1 MPGYLKAILSL
12 LVAGT
17 GAAVYTVGI
26 EAREFALLLVAAM
39 IVAIW
44 LFPEAGGKQDAPR

>member
-1 MPGYLKAILSL
+1 MPGYLKAIISV

-17 GAAVYTVGI
+17 GAAAYFVEI
-26 EAREFALLLVAAM
+26 EARNVALLLAAAM

-44 LFPEAGGKQDAPR
+44 LFPEAGGKKDA

>member
-1 MPGYLKAILSL
+1 MPGYLKAIISL

-17 GAAVYTVGI
+17 AAAAYYAGI
-26 EAREFALLLVAAM
+26 EAREAALALAAAM

-44 LFPEAGGKQDAPR
+44 LFPEAGEKKDAAQ

>member
-1 MPGYLKAILSL
+1 MPGYLKAIISL

-17 GAAVYTVGI
+17 GAIAYYAGI
-26 EAREFALLLVAAM
+26 QAREFALLVAAAM

-44 LFPEAGGKQDAPR
+44 LFPEAGGKKDAPR

>member
-1 MPGYLKAILSL
+1 MPAYLKLIISA

-17 GAAVYTVGI
+17 GGAAYYAGI
-26 EAREFALLLVAAM
+26 EAREAALLLAAAM

-44 LFPEAGGKQDAPR
+44 LFPEAGGEKNPQR